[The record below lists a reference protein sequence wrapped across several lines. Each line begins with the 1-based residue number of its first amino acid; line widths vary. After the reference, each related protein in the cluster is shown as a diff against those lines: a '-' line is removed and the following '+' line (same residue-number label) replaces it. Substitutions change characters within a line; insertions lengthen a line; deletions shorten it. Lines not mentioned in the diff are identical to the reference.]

1 MSGLLIKALGSAA
14 KTIGTDMY
22 TNGMNALGSYLGGL
36 VNEHFAD
43 RAREKNFQTNERAA
57 ENADKRQ
64 RAQYQD
70 LYSPQALMNQ
80 YQAAGLSPSIM
91 MSGGAPVVGQSS
103 AQGNMSAGGA
113 GGYPAPSNGNSLMYA
128 QLENIKANT
137 EKTKAETLNIGADT
151 EYTLTNIIK
160 ASEETE
166 NIKQTRKLLQ
176 MQSTGQQLQNEAQ
189 KLQNEITSENKD
201 EIIKQCQIL
210 SEKLQR
216 ESNNVYKVN
225 EGLDLKNQ
233 LSQDTY
239 ATRVAQFTAE
249 YNQTIM
255 ATAKAAS
262 DIELNEQQIETLAKN
277 IAIAEFNS
285 RTERLSAN
293 AQAKMYQDTIDQW
306 AKQNGFTEEMIKNE
320 KWNIATKTITNI
332 IDSGCKVASAVLSK

>member
-1 MSGLLIKALGSAA
+1 MALTNAQANIASAGIDAGASMANSLINQAFAEHNRKRNFYWNEKAADAA
-14 KTIGTDMY
+14 D
-22 TNGMNALGSYLGGL
+22 
-36 VNEHFAD
+36 
-43 RAREKNFQTNERAA
+43 Q
-57 ENADKRQ
+57 RQ
-64 RAQYQD
+64 RKQYQD
-70 LYSPQALMNQ
+70 LYSPQAMMNQ
-80 YQAAGLSPSIM
+80 YAAAGLSPSMM
-91 MSGGAPVVGQSS
+91 MSGGQSAVGQSS
-103 AQGNMSAGGA
+103 AQGNMSEGLQGP
-113 GGYPAPSNGNSLMYA
+113 YPNA
-128 QLENIKANT
+128 QIMDPLAAAQIANVWANT
-137 EKTKAETLNIGADT
+137 KKTEAETLNIGADT

-166 NIKQTRKLLQ
+166 NIKQTRILLQ

-201 EIIKQCQIL
+201 EIIKQCSIL
-210 SEKLQR
+210 SKKLQR
-216 ESNNVYKVN
+216 ESDNVYKVN

-239 ATRVAQFTAE
+239 AIRVAQFTAE

-293 AQAKMYQDTIDQW
+293 AQAKMYQDTVDQW